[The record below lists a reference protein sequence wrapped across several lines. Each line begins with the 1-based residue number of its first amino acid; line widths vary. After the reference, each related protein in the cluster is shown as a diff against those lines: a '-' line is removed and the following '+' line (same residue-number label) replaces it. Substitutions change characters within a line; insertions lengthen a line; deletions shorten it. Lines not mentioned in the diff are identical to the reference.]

1 MVRLI
6 LMIRLWFICVAMR
19 IRIKIASD
27 ESLKQNQ

>member
-19 IRIKIASD
+19 IRIKISSD
-27 ESLKQNQ
+27 ESLKK